1 MTKNKIEK
9 LWKLYF
15 LACLRSSAIVPWRRQ
30 QYYYLFMFIK
40 LKRVNRVKINMD
52 EKYEMKIEAHNASQD
67 INRKQKI
74 YQKHW
79 QKQNNGQYDH
89 SLYLIVSM

>member
-1 MTKNKIEK
+1 
-9 LWKLYF
+9 
-15 LACLRSSAIVPWRRQ
+15 
-30 QYYYLFMFIK
+30 MFIK

-74 YQKHW
+74 YQKH
-79 QKQNNGQYDH
+79 
-89 SLYLIVSM
+89 